1 MSTHSPS
8 NKQVNILI
16 AVALATVFGSGFAI
30 GYLLC

>member
-16 AVALATVFGSGFAI
+16 TVALTVVFGSGFAI